1 MNAPAGSHLE
11 LHLQQAVDRLRAHVS
26 LMGAMAIRAVERAG
40 NALLN
45 RNVTEAS
52 AVILRDRLLDQHEA
66 DGERLGLEFLVRHQ
80 PAGRTL
86 RFVHA
91 SLRIVRELE
100 RIGDCA
106 ESVARQTLR
115 IHRLDP
121 PPELAPFAEQS
132 ALAIDM
138 LQRAL
143 QAYRDED
150 ESLARQTIPVED
162 AADQLRDQ
170 IRDRLLDRQRAGQLS
185 VPGLTTLLTI
195 ARRLER
201 ITDQAKNICEEVV
214 FLCTGQLLR
223 HPHADAFRILFVDDT
238 HACLGHLAEAIAR
251 RAADDRFVFH
261 SAGMRPGPPDP
272 RTRDFL
278 QRRGVDIRTLT
289 SRSLGQVPSPEE
301 HHLVIAL
308 SEVARSVFPLAPSK
322 TLCLDWPTPDPTTL
336 SDSGA
341 GDEGWD
347 TAWRSLEQRL
357 HPLLQAIGHD

>member
-11 LHLQQAVDRLRAHVS
+11 LHLQQAVDRLRTHVS
-26 LMGAMAIRAVERAG
+26 QMGAMAVRAVERAG
-40 NALLN
+40 AALLA
-45 RNVTEAS
+45 RNVTEAG
-52 AVILRDRLLDQHEA
+52 AVILRDRLLDQQEA

-91 SLRIVRELE
+91 SLRVIRELE

-121 PPELAPFAEQS
+121 PPDLTPFAEQT
-132 ALAIDM
+132 ALATDM
-138 LQRAL
+138 LQRSL
-143 QAYRDED
+143 QAYRDQD
-150 ESLARQTIPVED
+150 EPLARQTIPVED
-162 AADQLRDQ
+162 SADQLRDQ
-170 IRDRLLDRQRAGQLS
+170 IRERLLERQGAGQLS

-214 FLCTGQLLR
+214 FLCTGQLVR
-223 HPHADAFRILFVDDT
+223 HPHSDAFRILFVDDT
-238 HACLGHLAEAIAR
+238 HACLGHMAEAIAR
-251 RAADDRFVFH
+251 RAADGRFAFH
-261 SAGMRPGPPDP
+261 SAGMRPVPPDP

-278 QRRGVDIRTLT
+278 QRRGVDTRTLT

-301 HHLVIAL
+301 HHLIVAL
-308 SEVARSVFPLAPSK
+308 SETARSVFPLAPSK
-322 TLCLDWPTPDPTTL
+322 TLCLDWPTTDPSTL
-336 SDSGA
+336 ADSA
-341 GDEGWD
+341 GDDAWD

-357 HPLLQAIGHD
+357 HPLIQAIGRD